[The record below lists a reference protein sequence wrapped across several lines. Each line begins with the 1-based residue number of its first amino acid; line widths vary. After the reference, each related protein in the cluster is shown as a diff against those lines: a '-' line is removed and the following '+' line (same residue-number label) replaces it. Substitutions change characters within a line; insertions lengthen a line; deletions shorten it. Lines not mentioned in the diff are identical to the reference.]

1 FEQGVVFMY
10 QVHKCN
16 IESDFGAAEQV
27 DLYDDVLT
35 GTVNTEKEGTEG
47 SLANQLEEESKS
59 DSKPAIVYTYSGLR
73 NKRAAVCMGN
83 FPWWTTDQDLTNT
96 IKNVGVT
103 DILEIKFAENRANG
117 QSKGYAEVVVASEN
131 SVHRLLLLLP
141 GIKVHGDKLEVLLA
155 TRENLNHFES
165 QSLKRIPPRNHSRD
179 SSDSTETASN
189 ENTTFFPRTDKPPLV
204 QPYYKRPP
212 YGEIP
217 QGPPPPG
224 LPPPPPI
231 PPHSTLGFRGPPPL
245 PSLHYTHMILPPLGL
260 PPHLTVPPPASMPP
274 ALHLNP
280 AFFPPPNSSVPPP
293 LDPFRRLSSTCSI
306 NRNSELPTPPVPALS
321 ETEFDEI
328 MNRNRAIFSSAIS
341 NAVSGASSGKKN
353 NATTHVLRVRLI
365 FKQCQERSSI
375 MCQMCSRSWKDVLFF
390 LDLLHISKCVSVTF
404 LSRKRHRSR
413 ERSHE
418 SSRRHR
424 ERSHSEDRHDDYYRD
439 RYRDKERDRHR

>member
-1 FEQGVVFMY
+1 MSEGTDLIDIYAEEEFNQ
-10 QVHKCN
+10 
-16 IESDFGAAEQV
+16 ESDFGAAEQV

-341 NAVSGASSGKKN
+341 NAVSGASSGEYGD
-353 NATTHVLRVRLI
+353 ATETLLTAIAVIKESKVASDERCKVLI
-365 FKQCQERSSI
+365 SSLRD
-375 MCQMCSRSWKDVLFF
+375 C
-390 LDLLHISKCVSVTF
+390 LDGIETKSCGSS
-404 LSRKRHRSR
+404 SRKRHRSR